1 MSLDRALENVNSS
14 ETLLSFVRLLAQ
26 DKEDE
31 TTKESISPS
40 SPYGAGAN
48 GWENATIEAFLS
60 AASAWAEATNFGLTQ
75 GLSPSNPW
83 KQFAVFLYCGKIYE

>member
-1 MSLDRALENVNSS
+1 MSLDQALENVNSS

-40 SPYGAGAN
+40 STYGTGAN
-48 GWENATIEAFLS
+48 GWENVTIEAFLS
-60 AASAWAEATNFGLTQ
+60 AASAWAESTNFGLTQ

>member
-1 MSLDRALENVNSS
+1 MSLERALENVNSS
-14 ETLLSFVRLLAQ
+14 ETLLAFVRLLAQ

-48 GWENATIEAFLS
+48 GWQNVTIEAFLS
-60 AASAWAEATNFGLTQ
+60 AASAWAESTNFGITQ
-75 GLSPSNPW
+75 GIAPSNPW
-83 KQFAVFLYCGKIYE
+83 KQFAVFLYSGKIYE

>member
-1 MSLDRALENVNSS
+1 MHLDAALKKVTNS
-14 ETLLSFVRLLAQ
+14 ETLLAFVRLLAK

-31 TTKESISPS
+31 AAKESMSLS

-48 GWENATIEAFLS
+48 GWQNRNIEAFLN
-60 AASAWAEATNFGLTQ
+60 AASDWAESTNFGLTQ
-75 GLSPSNPW
+75 GIAPSNPW

>member
-1 MSLDRALENVNSS
+1 MSLDEALENVTNS
-14 ETLLSFVRLLAQ
+14 ETLLAFVRLLAQ

-40 SPYGAGAN
+40 SPYGAGSN
-48 GWENATIEAFLS
+48 GWQNRTIEAFLN
-60 AASAWAEATNFGLTQ
+60 ASSNWAESTNFGLTQ
-75 GLSPSNPW
+75 GIAPNNPW